1 LQFNTKKQKAN
12 KIKKHL
18 LWRKLNLTYLSHEI
32 GGVEES
38 GVVMREEEG
47 LLRPKPKLVEQRERK
62 VVVVEAFPVAWPG
75 GGV

>member
-18 LWRKLNLTYLSHEI
+18 LGRKLNLTYLSLEI
-32 GGVEES
+32 GGVEEF
-38 GVVMREEEG
+38 GVAMGEEEG
-47 LLRPKPKLVEQRERK
+47 LLRPKPKPIEQRERK